1 MTDRFD
7 NEEST
12 GFVSDVPEAAVSFL
26 PRGYAMK
33 VKAIFQQVHD
43 HLNREPELQKEF
55 DAAVKVLA
63 LYGKDP
69 LKPGEVFKLS
79 EPRFVGEMPKIEVLE
94 VEKSSEL
101 KIGWTCEE
109 RRGWEVKLITPEFDQ
124 QIIQCADDEE
134 KSELI
139 HSCANMT
146 EAKEGTKVL
155 AMGITGWVRGVVR
168 EKSELVSFWHVD
180 AGGSVFPLELASD
193 ERCCWVTTS
202 QINKRIFEMELKR

>member
-26 PRGYAMK
+26 PHGYGMK

-43 HLNREPELQKEF
+43 YLNREPELQKEF

-63 LYGKDP
+63 LYGRDP

-79 EPRFVGEMPKIEVLE
+79 EPRFVGEIPKTEALE
-94 VEKSSEL
+94 VVKSTE
-101 KIGWTCEE
+101 KIGWTCHE
-109 RRGWEVKLITPEFDQ
+109 RRGWEVKIITPEFVQ
-124 QIIQCADDEE
+124 KIIECGDDEE

-139 HSCANMT
+139 NACENMT
-146 EAKEGTKVL
+146 EAKEGTRVL
-155 AMGITGWVRGVVR
+155 VMGIMGWVRGVVR
-168 EKSELVSFWHVD
+168 EKGELVHFWHVD

-202 QINKRIFEMELKR
+202 QINKRVFEIGLKR